1 MNILRLNQSNFSK
14 IVINHLIDKNMKK
27 IVIAILALFTFA
39 VNIYAQDKIEIS
51 DVQIPEKGS
60 ANIVVNLISQERSYL
75 AFQFDIK
82 LPAGISA
89 STSTKNLTER
99 CTSISEGWSVAF
111 KKIDEE
117 NNIYNC
123 IAYNSDNKYISGTEG
138 PVLYITLTADETLTE
153 GDTGVG
159 YIQAAIMSTK
169 EVKYPSEDGT
179 FNIKIV
185 EDRVIFNETDTEL
198 PVYTAG
204 TGNVRVNRKIKGGQ
218 WNTIVLPF
226 NLTKAMGTALFGADA
241 SYAQFSGFLVDYGDD
256 EENLTPL
263 GVTIQFNS
271 YTIPARGN
279 LAGGTPV
286 LVKTSADIETIEYD
300 NVTLVDATVD
310 VSKDG
315 EFGKKGAFKGTFVK
329 TVIPEDG
336 LFINSEKFYY
346 SVGKTN
352 IKGFRGWFM
361 LDEIVGKETDF
372 GAKVTFTIDGEAT
385 EIDGV
390 PSYQRVVEGV
400 YDLSGRKI
408 KLEDGDLNKLQK
420 GVYII
425 DGKKVTIK

>member
-1 MNILRLNQSNFSK
+1 MTLKADDTAKENDVFTIKVTDVLFS
-14 IVINHLIDKNMKK
+14 
-27 IVIAILALFTFA
+27 
-39 VNIYAQDKIEIS
+39 
-51 DVQIPEKGS
+51 EK
-60 ANIVVNLISQERSYL
+60 
-75 AFQFDIK
+75 D
-82 LPAGISA
+82 
-89 STSTKNLTER
+89 
-99 CTSISEGWSVAF
+99 SEGHLLDVPLDDF
-111 KKIDEE
+111 EF
-117 NNIYNC
+117 N
-123 IAYNSDNKYISGTEG
+123 
-138 PVLYITLTADETLTE
+138 
-153 GDTGVG
+153 
-159 YIQAAIMSTK
+159 
-169 EVKYPSEDGT
+169 VKV
-179 FNIKIV
+179 V
-185 EDRVIFNETDTEL
+185 EDRVIFYETDTEL

-204 TGNVRVNRKIKGGQ
+204 TGNVRVFRTLKKDQ

-226 NLTKAMGTALFGADA
+226 NLTKAMGTALFGEDA
-241 SYAQFSGFLVDYGDD
+241 KYAQFSGFLVDYGAD
-256 EENLTPL
+256 EENVIPL

-279 LAGGTPV
+279 LAGGTPI
-286 LVKTSADIETIEYD
+286 LVKTSADIEQLECD

-329 TVIPEDG
+329 TVIPENG

-372 GAKVTFTIDGEAT
+372 GAKVTFTVDGEAT
-385 EIDGV
+385 SIDGV
-390 PSYQRVVEGV
+390 PSFQRITEGV

-408 KLEDGDLNKLQK
+408 KLEDGNLNKLQK